1 MVFSRQEYWSG
12 VPIPLPGNVPERGIE
27 PMSLVSPALAG
38 KFSTT
43 EPHGKPLMDRSR
55 EAFILGEVEG

>member
-12 VPIPLPGNVPERGIE
+12 LPIPLPGNVPERGIE

-38 KFSTT
+38 KFLTT
-43 EPHGKPLMDRSR
+43 VPPGKPIYGHISCINMLKGS
-55 EAFILGEVEG
+55 